1 MKTSKSPTSVRK
13 GASGRSTTAS
23 SARGGSKPAAKA
35 PLKKAAAKKTPARKA
50 ATKKTAAKKAP
61 VKKAAAPVKK
71 AAAPVKKA
79 AAPVKKA
86 PGKKAVAR
94 VKKAVS
100 TVAKKVSGPK
110 DDTTRVH
117 ALLAGFST
125 VMLVTREGGG
135 AGVRARPMGVAKLD
149 DDCTL
154 TFLASVESAKVH
166 EATKDPQ
173 GHVVAQ
179 SQAVFL
185 SVRGALEV
193 VHDRGRIRAAWSPAN
208 RVYFPKGKDDPELC
222 LVVMHPEEAEIWD
235 VSGARGIGYLVE
247 AARALLSGHRPRH
260 DAVVSTHDVISLD
273 AAATPTASAQT

>member
-71 AAAPVKKA
+71 A
-79 AAPVKKA
+79 

-94 VKKAVS
+94 VKKAVNA
-100 TVAKKVSGPK
+100 VAKKVSAPR

-117 ALLAGFST
+117 DLLAGFST